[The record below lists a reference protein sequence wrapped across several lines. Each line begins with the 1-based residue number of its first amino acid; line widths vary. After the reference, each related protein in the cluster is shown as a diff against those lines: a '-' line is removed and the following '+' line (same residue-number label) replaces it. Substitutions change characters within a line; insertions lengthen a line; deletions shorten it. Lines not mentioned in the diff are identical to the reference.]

1 MLRRIKQQLGN
12 PFLTMGKLG
21 AAAAGVAAVSAL
33 LASTAPVGAMAQ
45 GVRVEGQDWLARAVA
60 LQRYIH
66 G

>member
-1 MLRRIKQQLGN
+1 
-12 PFLTMGKLG
+12 MGKLG

-33 LASTAPVGAMAQ
+33 LASTAPAGAMAQ